1 MPQCNTAN
9 EIALTN
15 SDISKIGLKYLD
27 SVCWCMV
34 TSWGLGTRLLC
45 YLLCYAALLK
55 NFAYYA
61 QIMLTETKQFPDIYS
76 MHCLQIC
83 TFIGK

>member
-1 MPQCNTAN
+1 M
-9 EIALTN
+9 
-15 SDISKIGLKYLD
+15 SFIGLSKPVQQY
-27 SVCWCMV
+27 STFM
-34 TSWGLGTRLLC
+34 TNFMPMHSSIGTRLLC
-45 YLLCYAALLK
+45 SNFYLLYYAALLK

-61 QIMLTETKQFPDIYS
+61 QIMLIEIEQFPGIYPTIL